1 MPALAAEVKS
11 SLNMIFF
18 TDSGLIRLGDKEV
31 LLSRQSKICL
41 AFLCE
46 HAGEIISKERLQDAC
61 WKQYG
66 TVVSENTVRQTL
78 FRLRK
83 SLASIDVVED
93 ILETQGYAGYRL
105 KPDIITVVANTHDF
119 MMNEQPPLLATASE
133 ITDAET
139 DLLPQPAI
147 TVKPAASKSKRMIGI
162 LCLFC
167 LLFATGA
174 YLRSQQFI
182 HPLNYGAPVNQDG
195 HTFYFSNYV
204 ANNNAELMSR
214 VNYWLIKMKIKT
226 TQNSKIYI
234 NSDHGNSINLFVC
247 NGDIEAET
255 SDCESLAV
263 IGRNHP

>member
-1 MPALAAEVKS
+1 ML
-11 SLNMIFF
+11 FF
-18 TDSGLIRLGDKEV
+18 TDSGLIRLEDKEV
-31 LLSRQSKICL
+31 LLTRQSKICL
-41 AFLCE
+41 TFLCE

-83 SLASIDVVED
+83 SLSSLGVVED

-105 KPDIITVVANTHDF
+105 RPGYITVVPDTHEF
-119 MMNEQPPLLATASE
+119 QLMEQRSAIETAKEDTHHDTHSLQQPLSA
-133 ITDAET
+133 
-139 DLLPQPAI
+139 
-147 TVKPAASKSKRMIGI
+147 VKPIVSKSKLITCI
-162 LCLFC
+162 LFLFC
-167 LLFATGA
+167 LFFATGA

-182 HPLNYGAPVNQDG
+182 HPLHYSEAVNQDG
-195 HTFYFSNYV
+195 HAFYISNYV
-204 ANNNAELMSR
+204 ENNNAELMSR

-247 NGDIEAET
+247 NGDIEAD
-255 SDCESLAV
+255 SAYCESMAV

>member
-1 MPALAAEVKS
+1 ML
-11 SLNMIFF
+11 FF

-41 AFLCE
+41 TFLCE

-83 SLASIDVVED
+83 SLASLGVVEE

-105 KPDIITVVANTHDF
+105 KPDYINVVPDTHEF
-119 MMNEQPPLLATASE
+119 LMIEQRSAFE
-133 ITDAET
+133 
-139 DLLPQPAI
+139 
-147 TVKPAASKSKRMIGI
+147 TVKEEDHPNTYPLQHSPIAVKQKASQPKLII
-162 LCLFC
+162 FVLFLFC
-167 LLFATGA
+167 LFFATGA

-182 HPLNYGAPVNQDG
+182 HPLHYSEAVNQDG
-195 HTFYFSNYV
+195 RIFYISNYV
-204 ANNNAELMSR
+204 ENNNAELMSR
-214 VNYWLIKMKIKT
+214 VNYWLIKMKIQT

-234 NSDHGNSINLFVC
+234 NSDHGNSINLFIC

-255 SDCESLAV
+255 SDCESMAV